1 MGELLDDE
9 VETAEVEVPPS
20 VLLKESTSSFSK
32 IGSVQLEKIKKID
45 QEIKFIRERL
55 NNNNQK
61 QAGLK
66 ESYNSVEMKDM
77 RRQLGKPLESKAGEG
92 KEVKE
97 SANPNKN
104 NNNNYYR

>member
-1 MGELLDDE
+1 MLEDE
-9 VETAEVEVPPS
+9 VEAAEAEVPPS
-20 VLLKESTSSFSK
+20 VMLKESTSSFSK

-55 NNNNQK
+55 NNNQK

-97 SANPNKN
+97 SANPNNKN